1 MRIEMKMPDLG
12 TTTDEIKIVRWLV
25 DAGQPVRRGQPILEV
40 ETDKAVMEV
49 EAIANGVLSEIL
61 VAADAEAVTGDVIA
75 VIEKDDS

>member
-12 TTTDEIKIVRWLV
+12 TTTDEITIVRWLV
-25 DAGQPVRRGQPILEV
+25 DAGEPVRRGQPILEV